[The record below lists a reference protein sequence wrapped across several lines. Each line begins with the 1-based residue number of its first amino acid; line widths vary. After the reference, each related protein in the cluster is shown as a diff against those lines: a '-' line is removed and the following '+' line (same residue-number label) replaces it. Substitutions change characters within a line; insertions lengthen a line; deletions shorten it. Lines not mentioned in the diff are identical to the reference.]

1 VFEISGIQLDDCR
14 VEATTVEP
22 LKMPDRVAS
31 TSAARLPFYGIA
43 LIYLILPNLP
53 LLLSA
58 GWLGVWPHGY
68 ISLEFILIGALG
80 LFLPRKVAFALL
92 CIDSLADFI
101 YAICYA
107 YQFSLGNLLSSL
119 RYLSVLPR
127 GRVAEGLALLPV
139 VLLVCAA
146 LSLVR
151 PLPRLRVRTACGLLA
166 AVVFLLPLD
175 ILSGQNPIWHRG
187 DVALVSFRVL
197 RGPLL
202 SLVVREI

>member
-1 VFEISGIQLDDCR
+1 
-14 VEATTVEP
+14 
-22 LKMPDRVAS
+22 M
-31 TSAARLPFYGIA
+31 AR
-43 LIYLILPNLP
+43 
-53 LLLSA
+53 
-58 GWLGVWPHGY
+58 VWPHGY

-151 PLPRLRVRTACGLLA
+151 PLPDCGFGLRVAC
-166 AVVFLLPLD
+166 
-175 ILSGQNPIWHRG
+175 W
-187 DVALVSFRVL
+187 
-197 RGPLL
+197 LL
-202 SLVVREI
+202 SFFFSLWKFSADRIQFGTEVMLRSSRFASCAVPF